1 METSGWKF
9 NDEDGGEWRGAVDV
23 RPAGGKVYTVSLK
36 VERVGASAAKPASNA
51 GTAAEKLVIHNAWIQ
66 EMPPARRLTAAYL
79 TIENLSGKE
88 NSLLAAKAD
97 VAGVVELHRAEMN
110 NGMMRMRKLDRVA
123 LPVGKT
129 ELTGDVHIMLID
141 LKTPLQEGDQVA
153 LTLEFENAVKQ
164 TVMVPVK
171 KRSAE

>member
-1 METSGWKF
+1 
-9 NDEDGGEWRGAVDV
+9 
-23 RPAGGKVYTVSLK
+23 
-36 VERVGASAAKPASNA
+36 
-51 GTAAEKLVIHNAWIQ
+51 
-66 EMPPARRLTAAYL
+66 MPPARRLTAAYL
-79 TIENLSGKE
+79 TIEHLIGKE
-88 NSLLAAKAD
+88 NALLAAKAD
-97 VAGVVELHRAEMN
+97 VAGALELHRAEMN

-129 ELTGDVHIMLID
+129 EFTGDLRIMLID
-141 LKTPLQEGDQVA
+141 LKAPLNEGDQVG